1 MSSYVE
7 IPNLIREL
15 RNGLQGYTHR
25 EQENYVSVLNEIGNR
40 LNLKKDWGKEHL
52 LKSYKNDLR
61 FTDDEYVSIL
71 EAKFLPATMDE
82 PFEEGEIYL
91 LKQPLS
97 KGGLRLFSVIKL
109 SNENNYV
116 VYISIGNKP
125 KINRAKDGS
134 YESIWYGSLNHS
146 DHIGWIPRRKD
157 SIDKGD
163 MRYGIKWFGT
173 GELFKLNSG
182 DSKSQTLNFSRSGFL

>member
-1 MSSYVE
+1 MSSYGE

-15 RNGLQGYTHR
+15 RNGLYNGKKEDYI
-25 EQENYVSVLNEIGNR
+25 SVLNEIGNR

-125 KINRAKDGS
+125 KGNN
-134 YESIWYGSLNHS
+134 WYGSLNHS

-173 GELFKLNSG
+173 GELFKLKSG
-182 DSKSQTLNFSRSGFL
+182 DSKSRTLNFSRGGFQ